1 MHYFDPK
8 WNNKTLDYD
17 LQTHDWPTFWLNVAK
32 EKFPQIET
40 LETIHKVLTPI
51 QISELG
57 RHLQFACDRPEF
69 MDRVD
74 AFYSQYVPDLI
85 DDNDWMVQRFFTIR
99 MVIPNQAKEGRL
111 LAFHQGVWVGNG
123 LGLRTI
129 WTPFTK
135 CYESNSMQMLER
147 NTSERITYDSIKE
160 DWNYDTLQQECV
172 KHCWP
177 VTLEPGQSHLFDQT
191 IVHGNINNETD
202 ITRWS
207 MDGRILIKG
216 GDYHR
221 KLPGGYF
228 RFPGERP
235 DERLIDTNKVWIS
248 YAGWNSKW
256 SKELPLPMQRRVI
269 NDYCEKHS
277 IKINDYQFE
286 NEYFDLMPGLEQ
298 YIGLEKVDGIV
309 LCSIYC
315 LPDNP
320 FKRHE
325 LLQKALDCNVELH
338 FANELCSLRDEKDLE
353 HIKRIFGFVHDNVP
367 PNEVLGFKK

>member
-1 MHYFDPK
+1 MHYYDPK
-8 WNNKTLDYD
+8 WNNQTLTYD
-17 LQTHDWPTFWLNVAK
+17 LDKHDWPTFWLAVAK
-32 EKFPQIET
+32 EKFPEIES
-40 LETIHKVLTPI
+40 LETVHKILTPA

-57 RHLQFACDRPEF
+57 RHLQFACGLPEF

-74 AFYSQYVPDLI
+74 AYYSEHVPELI
-85 DDNDWMVQRFFTIR
+85 DGKDWMIQRFFTIR
-99 MVIPNQAKEGRL
+99 VVIPNQEKEGRL
-111 LAFHQGVWVGNG
+111 LAFHQGIWVGNG

-129 WTPFTK
+129 WTPFTA
-135 CYESNSMQMLER
+135 CYESNSMQMIDREL
-147 NTSERITYDSIKE
+147 SQSITHDSIKE
-160 DWNYDTLQQECV
+160 NWTYDQLQEKCV
-172 KHCWP
+172 ENCWP

-191 IVHGNINNETD
+191 IIHGNINNDTD

-235 DERLIDTNKVWIS
+235 DERPVDSSKIWIT

-256 SKELPLPMQRRVI
+256 SEHLPLPMQRKVISEYCDKHNISI
-269 NDYCEKHS
+269 ND
-277 IKINDYQFE
+277 NQFE
-286 NEYFDLMPGLEQ
+286 NEYFDMMPGLEE
-298 YIGLEKVDGIV
+298 YIGIKKVDGIV
-309 LCSIYC
+309 LCSVYC

-325 LLQKALDCNVELH
+325 LLRKALQYNTELH
-338 FANELCSLRDEKDLE
+338 FANELCSLRDENDLE
-353 HIKRIFGFVHDNVP
+353 HIKSIFEFVHENTP
-367 PNEVLGFKK
+367 PNETLGFKK